1 MAGDPHTG
9 SGTLATMTDLVACY
23 WTVAGPVDIHYGR
36 EWSTFDWRDRCAQ
49 AARAGYSGVGLW
61 SADIEH
67 QLEVRSIP
75 EMAEIFRGAGL
86 QHTEIE
92 FLQDFFMP
100 EGSPEKA
107 ESDRVKP
114 ILFEAAAAFDAHHI
128 KAGNIPA
135 AECDFDHLVQ
145 SLAQVCAEAAQRT
158 DAKIAY
164 EIIPT
169 DPQVDS
175 LQTALELVKR
185 AGAPSNLGIAIDT
198 WHMSK
203 LGISPEQLQAVDIDK
218 IAWVELSDGH
228 FHNLDDFIYE
238 VTCDRRLPGEGE
250 FDIPGYVQAI
260 QAAGYDQPWGVEVLS
275 ADLRSLPIEE
285 AFTRSYETTSAQFA
299 AGVA

>member
-1 MAGDPHTG
+1 MA
-9 SGTLATMTDLVACY
+9 ALVACY

-36 EWSTFDWRDRCAQ
+36 EWSTFHWRDRCDQ
-49 AARAGYSGVGLW
+49 AARVGFSGVGLW

-67 QLEVRSIP
+67 QLEVRTIP
-75 EMAEIFRGAGL
+75 EMAKIFHDAGL
-86 QHTEIE
+86 QDIEIE
-92 FLQDFFMP
+92 FLQDFFRP
-100 EGSPEKA
+100 EGSPEKT

-135 AECDFDHLVQ
+135 AECDFDHLAE
-145 SLAQVCAEAAQRT
+145 SLARLCAEAAQHT

-169 DPQVDS
+169 DPQVRT
-175 LQTALELVKR
+175 LEAALDLVKR
-185 AGAPSNLGIAIDT
+185 AGAPRNLGIAIDT
-198 WHMSK
+198 WHMAK
-203 LGISPEQLQAVDIDK
+203 LGIPPERLRTVDIDQL
-218 IAWVELSDGH
+218 AWVELSDGH

-250 FDIPGYVQAI
+250 FDIPGYVQAL
-260 QAAGYDQPWGVEVLS
+260 QAAGYEEPWGVEVLS
-275 ADLRSLPIEE
+275 ADLRDLPIEE
-285 AFTRSYETTSAQFA
+285 AFTRSYETSVGQFA

>member
-1 MAGDPHTG
+1 
-9 SGTLATMTDLVACY
+9 MTDLVACY

-36 EWSTFDWRDRCAQ
+36 EWSTFDWRDRCDQ
-49 AARAGYSGVGLW
+49 AARVGFSGVGLW

-67 QLEVRSIP
+67 QLAVRSIP
-75 EMAEIFRGAGL
+75 EMAKIFRDAGL
-86 QHTEIE
+86 QDIEIE
-92 FLQDFFMP
+92 FAQDFFMP

-107 ESDRVKP
+107 ESDRVRP

-135 AECDFDHLVQ
+135 AECDFDHLAE
-145 SLAQVCAEAAQRT
+145 SLAQLCTEAAEHT
-158 DAKIAY
+158 DATIAY

-169 DPQVDS
+169 DPQVAS
-175 LQTALELVKR
+175 LEDAFELVKR
-185 AGAPSNLGIAIDT
+185 AGAPKNLGIAIDT

-203 LGISPEQLQAVDIDK
+203 LGIAPEQLQAVEVDQ

-250 FDIPGYVQAI
+250 FDIPGYVRAL

-275 ADLRSLPIEE
+275 ADLRNLPIEE
-285 AFTRSYETTSAQFA
+285 AFTQAYETSRAQFA